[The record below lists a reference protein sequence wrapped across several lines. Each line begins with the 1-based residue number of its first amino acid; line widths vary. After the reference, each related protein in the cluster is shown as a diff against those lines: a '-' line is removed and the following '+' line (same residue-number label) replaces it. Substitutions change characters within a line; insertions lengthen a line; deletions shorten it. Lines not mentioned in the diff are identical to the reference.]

1 MPKYLNHYAEINEDN
16 EQVVPV
22 HVDGNTTPCFFGFR
36 GGHAKG
42 DKDKWDTCLHKV
54 QTGVTVDALKETCKH
69 HDISFSDLPKEN
81 LTIYADD
88 YSVHIDRARRMYFGL
103 SYYQFCHIDIYSFLS
118 NFKNVY
124 ISNLK
129 KKVHEKVYPMPIG
142 TYPDKDVDESINP
155 NAEKAGFVVANF
167 GFTTNLRSDIAN
179 WAIKS
184 RYVDDHFA
192 SPPEEFENQPEAIK
206 RKFENKHV
214 EYLSKQDYC
223 KQLSEYRFC
232 IAPEGNASDTFRQW
246 EAISSNTV
254 PIIQA
259 NYGNLIFSKIWPMIT
274 SYNYEEENLP
284 WEISKFMHERPNF
297 TYSEDLRSLLYQEN
311 LEHLLERIK
320 YECSGS

>member
-22 HVDGNTTPCFFGFR
+22 HVDGNTTTCFFGFR
-36 GGHAKG
+36 HGVGSICRST
-42 DKDKWDTCLHKV
+42 DTCLHKV

-88 YSVHIDRARRMYFGL
+88 YSVHVDRARRMYFGL

-142 TYPDKDVDESINP
+142 TYPDKDVDKWINP
-155 NAEKAGFVVANF
+155 NVEKTGFVVGNF
-167 GFTTNLRSDIAN
+167 GFTTNLRSDIAD

-184 RYVDDHFA
+184 RYIDDHFA
-192 SPPEEFENQPEAIK
+192 SHPSSFKDQDDLSFADVMCKP
-206 RKFENKHV
+206 
-214 EYLSKQDYC
+214 YLSKKDYC

-274 SYNYEEENLP
+274 SYNYEEKSLP

>member
-1 MPKYLNHYAEINEDN
+1 MPKYLNHYAEINDGN

-22 HVDGNTTPCFFGFR
+22 HVDGNTTTCFFGFR

-118 NFKNVY
+118 SFKNVY

-155 NAEKAGFVVANF
+155 NAEKTGFVVANF

-206 RKFENKHV
+206 RKFKNKHV

>member
-1 MPKYLNHYAEINEDN
+1 MPKYLNHYAEINDDN

-22 HVDGNTTPCFFGFR
+22 HVDGNTTTCFFGFR

>member
-22 HVDGNTTPCFFGFR
+22 HVDGNTTTCFFGFR

-42 DKDKWDTCLHKV
+42 EKDKWDTCLHKV

>member
-22 HVDGNTTPCFFGFR
+22 HVDGNTTTCFFGFR

-42 DKDKWDTCLHKV
+42 DRDKWDTCLHKV

-103 SYYQFCHIDIYSFLS
+103 SYHQFCHIDIYSFLS

-142 TYPDKDVDESINP
+142 TYPDNDVDESINP
-155 NAEKAGFVVANF
+155 NAEKTGFVVANF

-179 WAIKS
+179 WAIES
-184 RYVDDHFA
+184 RYIDDHFA

-206 RKFENKHV
+206 RRFENKHV

-274 SYNYEEENLP
+274 SYNYEEESLP

>member
-22 HVDGNTTPCFFGFR
+22 HVDGNTTTCFFGFR
-36 GGHAKG
+36 HGVGSICRST
-42 DKDKWDTCLHKV
+42 DTCLHKV

-88 YSVHIDRARRMYFGL
+88 YSVHIDRARRMNFGL

>member
-22 HVDGNTTPCFFGFR
+22 HVDGNTTTCFFGFR
-36 GGHAKG
+36 HGVGSICRST
-42 DKDKWDTCLHKV
+42 DTCLHKV